1 MGLQHLGVTVK
12 KNFEA
17 ARFEAAGLTPLLLKP
32 GRARCLAQ
40 GRTAGGIKKM
50 ELNLLHFI
58 VQQTL

>member
-12 KNFEA
+12 KN
-17 ARFEAAGLTPLLLKP
+17 FEAAGLTPLLLKP

-58 VQQTL
+58 VQQTLWS

>member
-12 KNFEA
+12 KN
-17 ARFEAAGLTPLLLKP
+17 FEAAGLTPLLLKP